1 MHLEN
6 IFPFETK
13 LILIVGNLANYHQF
27 VNILFE
33 TITYFAKVVTLN
45 LPHVGKQ
52 QNNCRNL
59 NLGLA
64 RLQAKREARESHH
77 MLMGMKES
85 VRE

>member
-1 MHLEN
+1 M
-6 IFPFETK
+6 ITK
-13 LILIVGNLANYHQF
+13 SIVYEVIDLKFSSSVLLVGDLKPNYHQV

-33 TITYFAKVVTLN
+33 TMTYYAKVATLN

-59 NLGLA
+59 NLGLV

-77 MLMGMKES
+77 MLMGM
-85 VRE
+85 